1 MIALP
6 ERSKRVVIVDDSPAF
21 CDLWSNFMTERYGQ
35 LAGVETYS
43 HPYDALPKIDASIDL
58 LIVDLEMPG
67 MDGKK
72 FVEYARQRGVPA
84 RRIVVTSSH
93 PAEELHERFRIGETI
108 AVINKTEAKQQE
120 AFLMILDSVMRR
132 PRPEGV

>member
-1 MIALP
+1 M
-6 ERSKRVVIVDDSPAF
+6 KRIVVVDDSPAF
-21 CDLWSNFMTERYGQ
+21 CDLWSNFIMERYPEK
-35 LAGVETYS
+35 AKVETYS
-43 HPYDALPKIDASIDL
+43 HPYDALPKIDESIDL

-72 FVEYARQRGVPA
+72 FVDYAHQKGLAA

-93 PAEELHERFRIGETI
+93 SAEELHERFRIGETI
-108 AVINKTEAKQQE
+108 AVLNKTEPKQQE

-132 PRPEGV
+132 